1 HQRQLRDSGDLYT
14 EDVRTL
20 LEVGELILATDY
32 VKALRTRALIKNA
45 WREMFDGLDAVLA
58 PTLPT
63 VASRV
68 GQRVVSWPDGTEEEI
83 TSSHVRLC
91 VPGNLTGLPALS
103 LPCGTDSAGLPI
115 GLQILGRPFD
125 EPTVLR
131 IGAAYEQVSPAAG
144 STPVTPP
151 VTG

>member
-1 HQRQLRDSGDLYT
+1 VASAVRTAAEQLGELGARIREVEAPHAELYMAAEFAIMLSEASSYHQRQLRDSGDLYT

-32 VKALRTRALIKNA
+32 VKALRTRALIKDA

-68 GQRVVSWPDGTEEEI
+68 GQRVVCWPDGTEEEI
-83 TSSHVRLC
+83 TS
-91 VPGNLTGLPALS
+91 
-103 LPCGTDSAGLPI
+103 
-115 GLQILGRPFD
+115 
-125 EPTVLR
+125 
-131 IGAAYEQVSPAAG
+131 
-144 STPVTPP
+144 
-151 VTG
+151 